1 MTLALYSCAPLTA
14 VEKLFLIRSVASAV
28 AALIFSKAS
37 LACAVPFS
45 AVARNACVA
54 SSLGELADFAVVV
67 LVVEFNMTH
76 ISLGRF
82 LLSTSGR
89 AALSAGR
96 MSVESWFTLAKNLTD
111 RTLAE

>member
-1 MTLALYSCAPLTA
+1 MA
-14 VEKLFLIRSVASAV
+14 SV
-28 AALIFSKAS
+28 
-37 LACAVPFS
+37 
-45 AVARNACVA
+45 
-54 SSLGELADFAVVV
+54 LGELADFGVVV
-67 LVVEFNMTH
+67 LVVESNMTH

-111 RTLAE
+111 RKLAE